1 MEISA
6 VLPLELIGIIAFAIV
21 GAMAGIKKKMDIFGI
36 VVIAGTNAVGGGI
49 IRDVILGIVPP
60 VAFKYPIYLIV
71 STAVAL
77 IVFIPAVRKKIH
89 TDQWII
95 TLMDSVGLG
104 MFAVVGARA
113 GAYTGNRFLMVF
125 LGTITCVGGGIMKDL
140 FCGEIPG
147 IFVKHLYAV
156 PAILGAIL
164 YVFLRGINETAA
176 AVIAAAV
183 IVFLRLLAAKFKWN
197 IPRA

>member
-1 MEISA
+1 
-6 VLPLELIGIIAFAIV
+6 
-21 GAMAGIKKKMDIFGI
+21 
-36 VVIAGTNAVGGGI
+36 
-49 IRDVILGIVPP
+49 
-60 VAFKYPIYLIV
+60 
-71 STAVAL
+71 
-77 IVFIPAVRKKIH
+77 
-89 TDQWII
+89 
-95 TLMDSVGLG
+95 
-104 MFAVVGARA
+104 
-113 GAYTGNRFLMVF
+113 
-125 LGTITCVGGGIMKDL
+125 MKDL